1 MKRATKRVVARQLN
15 DLRREYLSAR
25 RSMHTRRAYAI
36 KVYAAKHA
44 ELFRELKEP
53 AK

>member
-25 RSMHTRRAYAI
+25 RTMHSKRAYAI

-44 ELFRELKEP
+44 ELFRELKAS